1 MVGAHVRRLL
11 PLLLVA
17 VVALA
22 TSSASGLAESRASG
36 YERVFTAIKKVHGK
50 ARLAKL
56 ATLAKSQGSTVTVYT
71 SAKDDVSAGLA
82 KAFEDAYGVDVQ
94 LYRADTETVAEKI
107 VQEAKAKFRGGDVTE
122 LDGVALFNLNR
133 QKLIVD
139 YNSDSL
145 VRLAPG
151 ANRKGW
157 TVTEFR
163 KFVVSWNTDR
173 VRAGQQPETWQ
184 ALAAPKWKGK
194 LGLEA
199 GDFEWYGTLR
209 DYWIRKLK
217 MKPARADQLWAQ
229 IGRNALV
236 VKGHT
241 LMTQLLAAGEFD
253 VAANAFSTTVD
264 QLRGKGAPLAR
275 LPSVQPVVVRSNG
288 VALIRGARHPAAAI
302 LYLEWLTGP
311 GQKVAESLGRDPAR
325 RDLVGKDRFKTIS
338 VDYAKVLAHQ
348 KQWSD
353 AYERVLSGGTPLPTG
368 GG

>member
-1 MVGAHVRRLL
+1 MRLL
-11 PLLLVA
+11 PALLAL
-17 VVALA
+17 VVALG
-22 TSSASGLAESRASG
+22 TCSASGQARPAANG
-36 YERVFTAIKKVHGK
+36 YEKVFSAIKKLHGK
-50 ARLAKL
+50 TRLTRLASL
-56 ATLAKSQGSTVTVYT
+56 ARGQGATVTVYT

-82 KAFEDAYGVDVQ
+82 KAFEDAYGIDVQ

-107 VQEAKAKFRGGDVTE
+107 VQEAKANFHGGDVTE

-133 QKLIVD
+133 QKLVVD
-139 YNSDSL
+139 YNGDGL
-145 VRLAPG
+145 ARLAVG

-173 VRAGQQPETWQ
+173 VRTGQQPKKWQ
-184 ALAAPKWKGK
+184 DLAAAKWKGK

-209 DYWIRKLK
+209 EYWIKKLK
-217 MKPARADQLWAQ
+217 MSPAKADQIWTQ

-236 VKGHT
+236 IKGHT

-253 VAANAFSTTVD
+253 VSANGFSTTVD
-264 QLRGKGAPLAR
+264 QLRAKGAPIAR
-275 LPSVQPVVVRSNG
+275 LPTVQPVVVRSNG
-288 VALIRGARHPAAAI
+288 VALVRGSRHPAAAI

-325 RDLVGKDRFKTIS
+325 RDLVNQDKFKTIS
-338 VDYAKVLAHQ
+338 VNYAKVLAHQ
-348 KQWSD
+348 KEWSA
-353 AYERVLSGGTPLPTG
+353 AYDRVLSGGTPLPG